1 MKRLVGFLVLGILL
15 VSIISTSFVLSQSE
29 NANLGKQKV
38 NQNIDQ
44 ESKKGSD
51 EQKQNQE
58 QENKSNTENQGLGQI
73 IRKKVR
79 AGIYTSETGKQIRI
93 SKMAQNKIRLQVGE
107 IEAETDLEIEEET
120 RKDESGINRTKLK
133 VRLSNGRNAEIKVM
147 PDVAAQR
154 ALERLRLRVCS
165 EENNCTIVLK
175 EVPVEENKIAAYEL
189 QVQRPAR
196 ILGLIR
202 TKMKVKTQVSAENG
216 EVIRV
221 KKPWWAF
228 LAYEPEE

>member
-1 MKRLVGFLVLGILL
+1 
-15 VSIISTSFVLSQSE
+15 
-29 NANLGKQKV
+29 
-38 NQNIDQ
+38 
-44 ESKKGSD
+44 
-51 EQKQNQE
+51 
-58 QENKSNTENQGLGQI
+58 
-73 IRKKVR
+73 
-79 AGIYTSETGKQIRI
+79 
-93 SKMAQNKIRLQVGE
+93 LQVGE

-120 RKDESGINRTKLK
+120 RKDESGINRTKLR

>member
-1 MKRLVGFLVLGILL
+1 MKRLAGFLVLGILL

-120 RKDESGINRTKLK
+120 RKDESGINRTKLR